1 MKLVFYS
8 IILNNHQANVADEF
22 WGLLG
27 NDYRFIELV
36 EPNEENA
43 KGGTDDYASRSYLIK
58 AWRTKTEWQEA
69 MRLACSAEVCVFSGL
84 PALPFEKERM
94 KKGLLSFDM
103 SERWLK
109 RGWVNLFSPVIFR
122 MWLAYKMGGWR
133 KKPLYKLC
141 CSAFAAADQYKVGTF
156 NGRCYKWGYFTQVE
170 KNNVEASPDVSTSN
184 ITPLM
189 WCSRYLIW
197 KHPEL
202 PILMAH
208 NLKKRG
214 FHFVLDMFGSGIYEE
229 QTKTLAKELDVED
242 VVTFRGTMP
251 NEQLMKEMRK
261 HDIFLFTSDQNEGWG
276 AVANECMA
284 NGCVLVASDA
294 IGSVPYLVKDGV
306 NGIVFGSAST
316 KTSFDNPDQKTLDEL
331 TEKVTW
337 LLDNKE
343 RMKEMQRA
351 ALLTMYN
358 TWSPKRAA
366 QNLLQLIDDLQNDR
380 ETLIKEGPCSKA

>member
-109 RGWVNLFSPVIFR
+109 RGWVNLFSPVILR

-170 KNNVEASPDVSTSN
+170 KNNVETSGAA
-184 ITPLM
+184 
-189 WCSRYLIW
+189 
-197 KHPEL
+197 HP
-202 PILMAH
+202 
-208 NLKKRG
+208 N
-214 FHFVLDMFGSGIYEE
+214 GS
-229 QTKTLAKELDVED
+229 
-242 VVTFRGTMP
+242 
-251 NEQLMKEMRK
+251 
-261 HDIFLFTSDQNEGWG
+261 
-276 AVANECMA
+276 
-284 NGCVLVASDA
+284 
-294 IGSVPYLVKDGV
+294 
-306 NGIVFGSAST
+306 
-316 KTSFDNPDQKTLDEL
+316 
-331 TEKVTW
+331 
-337 LLDNKE
+337 
-343 RMKEMQRA
+343 
-351 ALLTMYN
+351 
-358 TWSPKRAA
+358 
-366 QNLLQLIDDLQNDR
+366 
-380 ETLIKEGPCSKA
+380 